1 MSFFQL
7 AAVVV
12 VAAGALGAV
21 ACGDSG
27 AENGP
32 GAAPN
37 DSGAEP
43 NGSDADPNE
52 PDVEPAVGGESSDF
66 GGTPSP
72 CVQFEQLTLTDE
84 DGAAALG
91 FDVRALVS
99 RVERDFDEPLRWMP
113 GGATYAALSVPSP
126 PPTRVQGRTRIR
138 SLFYARLDPE
148 SCDGTSCRFGPVSLE
163 CPDRLDLRLEV
174 ELRTL
179 DGIIDATAI
188 GYAFQGRP
196 GSSFELPAGTVFI
209 GLPDIPDT
217 RPLSWLEFIELGDTN
232 ENASLRFN
240 DERIDGDVH
249 TRGPAPLWGHW
260 PDDEAR

>member
-1 MSFFQL
+1 MSPFQL

-12 VAAGALGAV
+12 VAAGALGTV
-21 ACGDSG
+21 ACGESG

-37 DSGAEP
+37 ESGA
-43 NGSDADPNE
+43 APNE
-52 PDVEPAVGGESSDF
+52 SDVEPAVGGESSDF

-72 CVQFEQLTLTDE
+72 CVQFEQLTLTDA

-113 GGATYAALSVPSP
+113 SSTTYSALSAPSP
-126 PPTRVQGRTRIR
+126 LPTRVQGRATIL
-138 SLFYARLDPE
+138 SYFYVSLDPE
-148 SCDGTSCRFGPVSLE
+148 SCEGTSCQFESGSLE
-163 CPDRLDLRLEV
+163 CSDRLELRIEAQ
-174 ELRTL
+174 LRTL
-179 DGIIDATAI
+179 DGIVDATAL

-196 GSSFELPAGTVFI
+196 GFSFESPAGTVFT

-217 RPLSWLEFIELGDTN
+217 RPLSWLEFTQLGDAGEST
-232 ENASLRFN
+232 SLYFN
-240 DERIDGDVH
+240 DERTEGDVH
-249 TRGPAPLWGHW
+249 TRAPAPLWGHW